1 MRKIHAW
8 ICAVLMLLALAIS
21 AAATETEAA
30 TEEPIIPV
38 EIRTPEQL
46 MQMAQEPTGSYI
58 LMNDLN
64 MEGISWKSLDFKGI
78 FDGNGHTIYNLT
90 LSEPSD
96 EMPVSVDGN
105 RKTYETKYVG
115 LFGTLQDA
123 QVKNL
128 TLMGLKGLV
137 ESDEPC
143 FLGGIAG
150 YIYDTTIMNCTVSGT
165 LELRA
170 HDRMFGVAGIAG
182 FGRGIIENCTVDVTL
197 ICTDT
202 DQKTRDE
209 QFMGGVLAT
218 GFATI
223 RNCNVTIDG
232 YCSEY
237 GYCHNG
243 GLVGMLAEHPRSK
256 WTAEVRDNYITG
268 KITFF
273 EKNSDRRAYCK
284 AAVGENIAYTC
295 RVKNNEDDFLR
306 DERRQYDVELRPEM
320 CEVPVYTSV
329 VTPQTCDSY
338 GYTTHTCDS
347 CGYTYVDSY
356 TLPEHIPG
364 EWTLTK
370 EPTYEEAGLWTATC
384 PCGQVFEKEEPKLD
398 PPPTEPP
405 TEPETE
411 PATEAAESA
420 VQESRF
426 PAKHVAGDIFLLLI
440 LLAALVVLIVKKRKA
455 K

>member
-1 MRKIHAW
+1 
-8 ICAVLMLLALAIS
+8 ML
-21 AAATETEAA
+21 AAALLVVPVAA
-30 TEEPIIPV
+30 TQTEPAEETTPVAPV
-38 EIRTPEQL
+38 EIRTPEELQL
-46 MQMAQEPTGSYI
+46 IAQNPAGSYV

-64 MEGISWKSLDFKGI
+64 MEGISWKSLDFNGS

-90 LSEPSD
+90 LSEPGD
-96 EMPVSVDGN
+96 ARPDSVDGN
-105 RKTYETKYVG
+105 KKKYETSYVG

-123 QVKNL
+123 AVKNL

-150 YIYDTTIMNCTVSGT
+150 YMYDTTITNCTVSGI

-182 FGRGIIENCTVDVTL
+182 FGRGTIENCNVDVTL

-202 DQKTRDE
+202 DQEKRDE
-209 QFMGGVLAT
+209 QFMGGILAT

-223 RNCNVTIDG
+223 RNCNVKIDG

-243 GLVGMLAEHPRSK
+243 GLVGMLAEYPRSK
-256 WTAEVRDNYITG
+256 WTAEILDNTITG

-284 AAVGENIAYTC
+284 GVIGENIAHAC
-295 RVKNNEDDFLR
+295 RVRHNEEEFLR
-306 DERRQYDVELRPEM
+306 DERREYDVELRPEM
-320 CEVPVYTSV
+320 CREPVYVSV
-329 VTPQTCDSY
+329 TIPQTCDTF
-338 GYTTHTCDS
+338 GYTSHTCEG
-347 CGYTYVDSY
+347 CGYAYVDSY

-370 EPTYEEAGLWTATC
+370 EPTVEETGVWTATC
-384 PCGQVFEKEEPKLD
+384 PCGQEFRKEEPKLD
-398 PPPTEPP
+398 PPPTTEPEP
-405 TEPETE
+405 TEPETHPVETE
-411 PATEAAESA
+411 PVEEKSFDTKP
-420 VQESRF
+420 V
-426 PAKHVAGDIFLLLI
+426 VALG
-440 LLAALVVLIVKKRKA
+440 VVLAVLLVIVSIRMFRRKK
-455 K
+455 